1 MPEEI
6 TSVSSET
13 TVPDGVD
20 YVAAINELKQNS
32 VSKAQ
37 YEKLQGE
44 NKKLLDALVSNKQID
59 VPAEQPADIKEL
71 RKNLFNNESGLSNL
85 EYVENAL
92 KLRKALMD
100 AGERDPFLPVGSK
113 VQPDYDMVAKAE
125 VVAKGLQEMVDFADG
140 DSGIF
145 NAEYQRRVVDTMP
158 MRQKNFR

>member
-59 VPAEQPADIKEL
+59 VPAEKPADIKEL

-125 VVAKGLQEMVDFADG
+125 AVAKGLQEMVDFADG

>member
-125 VVAKGLQEMVDFADG
+125 AVAKGLQEMVDFADG